1 MIEIKAFMKSKSQG
15 GSSGG
20 SSSKTTYVNTVV
32 SEADH
37 AARADKAKRADA
49 ADAADYATRAGTA
62 VTANHATTADE
73 ISGDAET
80 LLDYL
85 FAGETDRIQK
95 VLGSVEFSRLLTLA
109 GGLKSSNIYNQG
121 NLRNDG
127 DIYSVGGITADGDIT
142 CGDTV
147 KTKNLEVTG
156 SAHFFELVID
166 KVKAMGG
173 AVLIT
178 PADGFDVDLAEKTA
192 DGYILCW
199 RCDDGNGKQRDNMW
213 KVGDQALCMSFN
225 QAKVGGDGAH
235 DVHNKYYW
243 ALVTGV
249 SDKAIPIEIDGVK
262 YHYIAIS
269 STDCDGTV
277 NPEVGD
283 SIVMLGYRGTDD
295 AARQSAIY
303 ISAYSSLD
311 SGLTAPL
318 LAQYRGINDFNL
330 ASHRKSYFDAKGS
343 RLVGDFETSSGQTME
358 EYVDGQ
364 VSGVS
369 NELNGLR
376 NDLDE
381 KADKSE
387 LDDKAS
393 KDDMKTMESSILQT
407 ARQISLEV
415 SEKYVGRRNLL
426 VGSALRKQGDSV
438 VIVLYGNMSNGEGIV
453 INEGVDDVNCV
464 KVTSKSPTQYCGL
477 FWRASQAQNV
487 KIKRNTKYVASV
499 WVKCSNTNCNV
510 RIEGIY
516 HAGTSEAEK
525 HGQVN
530 KVTSYP
536 TLKTGEW
543 QLFTAVFSTGGD
555 YDYMECNFWVASNS
569 ETTVYFCK
577 PMLEEDDTYN
587 GWTLS
592 EQDYDYVGGNLLDN
606 ARTLAVGENLDNI
619 GGSSI
624 ISQGYGY
631 DSAVAYADNSNGNG
645 NKEILN
651 WRTTSGGNVSFA
663 KGKDY
668 ILSFLAKG
676 SGNMSCYLYCHAN
689 NNCFIFSENSQGY
702 IKEKIVDGTSNFTL
716 SSEWKR
722 YWVHWRV
729 LTDNPLPTDVLLRA
743 IAGTTAYVTQP
754 KLEEGATM
762 TEWTER
768 KTDLIDKASLK
779 AAGINITSSAVELY
793 GDQVKVSSTK
803 GGTPTAM
810 FTDGKVNANLIDADT
825 ITVNHLWAK
834 DSNGNKIGH
843 FGNID
848 GIGDAA
854 KVGSAYCPLWVGGST
869 AANSF
874 FRVSPQNGME
884 VTKGTI
890 GGFAINSSSLG
901 SAVNRTTDSEGN
913 EDIGYGQADR
923 MSLTNNFIV
932 FNGTNRQ
939 AIIGQWST
947 LGIPILMRLQDEYS
961 DIVTRYGAVISVK
974 NKKGDAAAMV
984 FGGGYTSGFALKTEV
999 FTSSNKNISKD
1010 TNVALLNE
1018 WKTSYKLPD
1027 MQPYDDGHILMVK
1040 LIAGIS
1046 ATSERDS
1053 EVYLDAGTYTD
1064 SNGVKH
1070 QSFFLY
1076 DNNSKDKT
1084 MPIQSIGDAMI
1095 FVFEKNIVNG
1105 TSDKGC
1111 WVQFKCPRE
1120 W

>member
-1 MIEIKAFMKSKSQG
+1 MIEIKAFTKSKSQG

-178 PADGFDVDLAEKTA
+178 PADGFDVDLAEETA

-277 NPEVGD
+277 SPEVGD

-426 VGSALRKQGDSV
+426 VGSALRKQGEGV
-438 VIVLYGNMSNGEGIV
+438 EIALYGNMSNGEGIV
-453 INEGVDDVNCV
+453 INEGVNDVNCV
-464 KVTSKSPTQYCGL
+464 KVTSKSSTQYCGL

-510 RIEGIY
+510 QIEGIY
-516 HAGTSEAEK
+516 HAGTSEAER

-536 TLKTGEW
+536 TLKAGEW
-543 QLFTAVFSTGGD
+543 QLFAAVFSTGGD
-555 YDYMECNFWVASNS
+555 YDYMECNFWVKSNS

-577 PMLEEDDTYN
+577 PMLEEGDTYN

-606 ARTLAVGENLDNI
+606 ARTLTVGGNLAIADGEI
-619 GGSSI
+619 AQ
-624 ISQGYGY
+624 QGYGGESVTLYKTMSALKGTVSSY
-631 DSAVAYADNSNGNG
+631 DSLPSSATIGDRYAVTDTWYIY
-645 NKEILN
+645 EY
-651 WRTTSGGNVSFA
+651 TSSGWVRDSGESLQNDIVKGDFSFEN
-663 KGKDY
+663 GKDY
-668 ILSFLAKG
+668 IVSWYAKG
-676 SGNMSCYLYCHAN
+676 TGDIGAYVAGVSQKV
-689 NNCFIFSENSQGY
+689 FSEHS
-702 IKEKIVDGTSNFTL
+702 DGEVIPTSTYGERRQALFG
-716 SSEWKR
+716 EWKR
-722 YWVHWRV
+722 FWMHVR
-729 LTDNPLPTDVLLRA
+729 P
-743 IAGTTAYVTQP
+743 ISGTTNKFVIRQYRNNDNSSSYCYVTQP

-810 FTDGKVNANLIDADT
+810 FTDGKVNADLIEAKVLKTYSNDGSSVVIEKGIMSVFGTMGVCNIKFGVNDDGMAVLSYYDNNGLKLYDLGPGGIDAGLLESAKISEAQYVSAKWFFGTEQFYEPATYAGRKFLQVLSKYESKLFGNRVYALDDDEIEKNT
-825 ITVNHLWAK
+825 HQGFKPFASSSANILYQYTAGRINGQIVADSSRGLTTPSLAK
-834 DSNGNKIGH
+834 DA
-843 FGNID
+843 D
-848 GIGDAA
+848 G
-854 KVGSAYCPLWVGGST
+854 K
-869 AANSF
+869 F
-874 FRVSPQNGME
+874 
-884 VTKGTI
+884 
-890 GGFAINSSSLG
+890 
-901 SAVNRTTDSEGN
+901 
-913 EDIGYGQADR
+913 
-923 MSLTNNFIV
+923 
-932 FNGTNRQ
+932 
-939 AIIGQWST
+939 
-947 LGIPILMRLQDEYS
+947 
-961 DIVTRYGAVISVK
+961 
-974 NKKGDAAAMV
+974 
-984 FGGGYTSGFALKTEV
+984 
-999 FTSSNKNISKD
+999 FTSSLALASDGKLTNLANGVYFRKD
-1010 TNVALLNE
+1010 TTVQYAPYPMNSSEEYKFPAYCVNVQNF
-1018 WKTSYKLPD
+1018 
-1027 MQPYDDGHILMVK
+1027 
-1040 LIAGIS
+1040 
-1046 ATSERDS
+1046 
-1053 EVYLDAGTYTD
+1053 
-1064 SNGVKH
+1064 SNGKSV
-1070 QSFFLY
+1070 SVSSVTDVYF
-1076 DNNSKDKT
+1076 DR
-1084 MPIQSIGDAMI
+1084 MI
-1095 FVFEKNIVNG
+1095 YGNILRTISN
-1105 TSDKGC
+1105 TSL
-1111 WVQFKCPRE
+1111 
-1120 W
+1120 